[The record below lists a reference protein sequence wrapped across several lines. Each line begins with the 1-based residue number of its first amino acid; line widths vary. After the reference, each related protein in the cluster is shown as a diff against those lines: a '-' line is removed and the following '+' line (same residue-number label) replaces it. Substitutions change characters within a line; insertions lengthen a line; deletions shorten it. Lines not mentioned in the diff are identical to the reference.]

1 MGARGFAVRAGFV
14 RPKSGETIMEMT
26 NLVTNGQREAVTICP
41 CCGGSDYEDNRI
53 SERLYA
59 LAAQEA
65 PRLRFEGNT
74 DEAVELLSALYAI
87 RIANFIRPE
96 WRCNACGVTF
106 DG

>member
-1 MGARGFAVRAGFV
+1 MDM
-14 RPKSGETIMEMT
+14 S
-26 NLVTNGQREAVTICP
+26 NLTTDGYSEAITTCP
-41 CCGGSDYEDNRI
+41 NCGGSDYEDNRI

-74 DEAVELLSALYAI
+74 DEAIELLTALSAI
-87 RIANFIRPE
+87 RIANFIRHP
-96 WRCNACGVTF
+96 WRCYGCGVTF